1 MMQWNPT
8 QLFALA
14 IGLVALALACI
25 GLAMAWRIAKQ
36 EKNQRV
42 VEHALYAREGGGA
55 SDAAERRGW
64 AAIVAAAA
72 GLGARWIAGRFGAL
86 LLEEEDRKLI
96 EVGGFGRTSLARG
109 LFVFARVI
117 LAVFLPLVFLLWLP
131 VRVSE
136 NTLLNHVVVLFLGFG
151 GGWILPKMYVRRRA
165 RHRRQQAKDE
175 LPLLIDLLRLLQS
188 VGLSM
193 DQSLHVIVNEFRD
206 VMPVLSGELDVAVQA
221 HARGR
226 TREQSLLRLMR
237 DYENEDISA
246 ICRLIVQVD
255 QHGGAM
261 QEPLHNFSERLR
273 EQRKMDMKEKT
284 GKLTVKM
291 TGVMVLTLLPALLI
305 VTGGAG
311 FLAVIRGLAGM
322 GGG

>member
-1 MMQWNPT
+1 
-8 QLFALA
+8 
-14 IGLVALALACI
+14 
-25 GLAMAWRIAKQ
+25 
-36 EKNQRV
+36 
-42 VEHALYAREGGGA
+42 
-55 SDAAERRGW
+55 
-64 AAIVAAAA
+64 
-72 GLGARWIAGRFGAL
+72 
-86 LLEEEDRKLI
+86 
-96 EVGGFGRTSLARG
+96 
-109 LFVFARVI
+109 
-117 LAVFLPLVFLLWLP
+117 
-131 VRVSE
+131 
-136 NTLLNHVVVLFLGFG
+136 
-151 GGWILPKMYVRRRA
+151 
-165 RHRRQQAKDE
+165 
-175 LPLLIDLLRLLQS
+175 
-188 VGLSM
+188 M

-206 VMPVLSGELDVAVQA
+206 VMPVLSGELDGAVQA